1 ALAARQFT
9 DARLSAGLELAFD
22 LPLAGGVLTPSLK
35 ASVTQRVGDRIDN
48 ADAYYAIAPDLPF
61 RLTGPANTRTYGTL
75 GAGLGFRVNDAVTAQ
90 IACQADISGGG
101 FHDNRL
107 TAKAQVRF

>member
-61 RLTGPANTRTYGTL
+61 RLTGPANARTYGTL

-90 IACQADISGGG
+90 IAYQADISGGG